1 MLYVTFYKLHA
12 TCYMLNITGPLICPD
27 NLKPCLN
34 LHYCA
39 NWEKIKFENIFII
52 YKNGAVEKHPE
63 IISSCLVSLENAKK
77 MVTVSMDTRY
87 IGRKRGGMINYN
99 FRDKIFEI
107 RVTP

>member
-1 MLYVTFYKLHA
+1 MLYVTFYELHA

-34 LHYCA
+34 LHYRA
-39 NWEKIKFENIFII
+39 NREKIKFENIFII
-52 YKNGAVEKHPE
+52 YINGAVEKHPE
-63 IISSCLVSLENAKK
+63 IISSCLVRLENAKK